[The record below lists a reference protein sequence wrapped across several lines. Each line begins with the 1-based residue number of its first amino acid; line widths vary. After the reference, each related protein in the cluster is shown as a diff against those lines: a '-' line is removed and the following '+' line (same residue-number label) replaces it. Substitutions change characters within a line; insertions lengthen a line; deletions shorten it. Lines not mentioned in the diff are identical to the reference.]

1 MQIYIGNMNY
11 KTTEEAVNTL
21 FSDYGTVDSVT
32 LIKDSETGRSKGFG
46 FVTMNNNEAGQAAIE
61 ALNEKELDGR
71 ALRINEAQ
79 PKKEK

>member
-11 KTTEEAVNTL
+11 KTTKESINTL
-21 FSDYGTVDSVT
+21 FSEYGEVESIV
-32 LIKDSETGRSKGFG
+32 LITDSETGRSKGFG
-46 FVTMNNNEAGQAAIE
+46 FVTMNDTQSAQAAIE
-61 ALNEKELDGR
+61 ALNEKEFEGR

>member
-11 KTTEEAVNTL
+11 KTTKESINTL
-21 FSDYGTVDSVT
+21 FSEYGEVESIV
-32 LIKDSETGRSKGFG
+32 LITDSETGRSKGFG
-46 FVTMNNNEAGQAAIE
+46 FVTMNDTQAAQAAIE
-61 ALNEKELDGR
+61 ALNEKEFEGR

>member
-11 KTTEEAVNTL
+11 KTNEESITTL
-21 FSDYGTVDSVT
+21 FSDFGEVDSVV
-32 LIKDSETGRSKGFG
+32 LITDSETGRSKGFG
-46 FVTMNNNEAGQAAIE
+46 FVTMNDTKAAQSAIE
-61 ALNEKELDGR
+61 ALNEKEFEGR